1 MFREN
6 KELVYILACC
16 SFKAVG
22 AFSSI
27 LKSIFKGTFP
37 LLGSINR
44 EQKLSE
50 KILFKEGIGC
60 SWEALDSLQGER
72 ESLME
77 DKMEKDFCKAWKG
90 DLFICEHGM

>member
-1 MFREN
+1 VFREN

-50 KILFKEGIGC
+50 KILF
-60 SWEALDSLQGER
+60 
-72 ESLME
+72 
-77 DKMEKDFCKAWKG
+77 
-90 DLFICEHGM
+90 